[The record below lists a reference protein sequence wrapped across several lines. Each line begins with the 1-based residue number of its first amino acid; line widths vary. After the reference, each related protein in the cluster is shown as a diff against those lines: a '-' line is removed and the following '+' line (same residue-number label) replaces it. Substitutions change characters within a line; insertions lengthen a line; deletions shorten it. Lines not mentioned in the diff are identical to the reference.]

1 MDFGLDEMAETG
13 VFFGKLSDKYFVPI
27 KANPKKMKQLNENW
41 LTEGTIDYEYKRYI
55 LLAYLQEVGT
65 QFKEH
70 RLYPFFA
77 DLLNHYQ
84 NLIDFRHKKAM
95 AENNFPKR
103 ISRIDFEKMKIEYES
118 ALSNEEILNEIESI
132 VEFAIPEMMKNLN
145 NGKEIYDQ
153 VESNLRIFPIG
164 MIPLNT
170 ESGYMML
177 KENRKKDTWVYEF
190 HMSIFENVSE
200 TFRAMK
206 INFVGSYVYS
216 ISNGYESIKI
226 DLIRSKKDLSNPAT
240 YAIESK
246 SSFPLTETFLPIA
259 KRSLMK
265 FIVQGSS

>member
-1 MDFGLDEMAETG
+1 
-13 VFFGKLSDKYFVPI
+13 
-27 KANPKKMKQLNENW
+27 MKQLNENW

-55 LLAYLQEVGT
+55 LLAYLQEVGS

-77 DLLNHYQ
+77 DLLTHYT
-84 NLIDFRHKKAM
+84 NLLDFRLKKTL

-103 ISRIDFEKMKIEYES
+103 ISKIDFEKMKIEYETI
-118 ALSNEEILNEIESI
+118 LNNDEILTDIENI

-153 VESNLRIFPIG
+153 VESNLTIFPIG
-164 MIPLNT
+164 VIPLNT
-170 ESGYMML
+170 EAGYMML
-177 KENRKKDTWVYEF
+177 KENGKKDTWVYEF
-190 HMSIFENVSE
+190 QMSIFENVSE

-206 INFVGSYVYS
+206 ISFIGNYVYS
-216 ISNGYESIKI
+216 ISNGYENIKI
-226 DLIRSKKDLSNPAT
+226 DLIRTKKDLPNPAT

-246 SSFPLTETFLPIA
+246 SSFPLAETFLPIA

-265 FIVQGSS
+265 FIVQGNS